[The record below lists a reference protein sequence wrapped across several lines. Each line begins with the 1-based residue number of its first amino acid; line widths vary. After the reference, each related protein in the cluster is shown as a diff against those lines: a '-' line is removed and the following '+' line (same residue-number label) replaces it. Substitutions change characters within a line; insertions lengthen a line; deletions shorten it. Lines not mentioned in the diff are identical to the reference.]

1 MKHFTYF
8 ILLGKDYPIHGTNI
22 LCKLN
27 PGNPIYCGGGGGGKK
42 KNAGG
47 NAGK

>member
-8 ILLGKDYPIHGTNI
+8 ILLGKDYPIHGTSI